1 MWVQMGHGVS
11 QNCCV
16 RFLHSVLLVH
26 NMPGKEPQSLPE
38 LCQHFRST
46 GQEVLTKRFPKA
58 VPSQFILQSDR
69 AGEKPRVRM
78 GEDGWP
84 AQ

>member
-1 MWVQMGHGVS
+1 MWVQMGHRVS

-16 RFLHSVLLVH
+16 QFLHSVLLVR
-26 NMPGKEPQSLPE
+26 NMPGKQPQSLPE
-38 LCQHFRST
+38 LCQHFKST
-46 GQEVLTKRFPKA
+46 GQEVLTKRAPKA

-69 AGEKPRVRM
+69 VGEKPRVRLE
-78 GEDGWP
+78 EDECP